1 MLIIWFRTA
10 AGGSLPA
17 APCGSPVSY
26 FWLVLLV
33 ASEAFFVVEAFFI
46 A

>member
-1 MLIIWFRTA
+1 MVPH
-10 AGGSLPA
+10 GGGRESSRGA
-17 APCGSPVSY
+17 VRKTVSY

-46 A
+46 ERLA